1 MTSVKKKIK
10 KLTQEMEAMHREN
23 AAARQAMWELNGVPL
38 QDLTTSSQAADSLET
53 ESITDTSV

>member
-1 MTSVKKKIK
+1 
-10 KLTQEMEAMHREN
+10 MEAMHREN